1 MAETTPEPEQR
12 LKEEL
17 LEAKRDHV
25 RAEAEKAKAEAT
37 KALSEARRADKETE
51 RLDNDVRESVVRAEL
66 SEMGLERERTK
77 REKELTADEYH
88 FTYTFNGVVSD
99 ASVKQCIAQ
108 LAIWART
115 VPECPIEIVFN
126 SPGGEI
132 ISGMTLFDYI
142 QVLRRKGHEIT
153 TITLGM
159 AASMAGI
166 LLQAGSKRIM
176 GREAWLLIHEAS
188 FGSSG
193 KIGEIEDTV
202 KWVNAIQKRI
212 LHIFASRSKM
222 TERQI
227 AAKWKRTD
235 WWINSDDALRLG
247 FVDSILTADPALP
260 DDAAKKTKSAS
271 EKKPKGCLS

>member
-25 RAEAEKAKAEAT
+25 RAEAEKAKAEAR
-37 KALSEARRADKETE
+37 KATAEARRADKETE
-51 RLDNDVRESVVRAEL
+51 RLGNEVREAVVRAEL

-77 REKELTADEYH
+77 REKELAADEYH

-99 ASVKQCIAQ
+99 QSVKQCIAQ
-108 LAIWART
+108 LAIWVRT
-115 VPECPIEIVFN
+115 VPECPIEIIFN

-153 TITLGM
+153 TVSLGM

-166 LLQAGSKRIM
+166 LLQAGSMRIM

-212 LHIFASRSKM
+212 LHIFASRSHM

-227 AAKWKRTD
+227 ATKWKRTD
-235 WWINSDDALRLG
+235 WWISSDDALRLG
-247 FVDSILTADPALP
+247 FVDAILTDDPALP
-260 DDAAKKTKSAS
+260 DAATPKATKKS
-271 EKKPKGCLS
+271 KGCLS